1 MTATTFFAILC
12 VLQVV
17 DAWTT
22 YKGLKAGSGE
32 GNPVL
37 RAAIKAGGIKG
48 GLLIVKGGIL
58 LYVWNNPISDWQSQA
73 LLSAVYLATIAHNLQ
88 AIKRPA

>member
-1 MTATTFFAILC
+1 MTASTFFAVLC

-22 YKGLKAGSGE
+22 YKGLKSGASE
-32 GNPVL
+32 ANPL
-37 RAAIKAGGIKG
+37 MRAAIKAGGIKG

-58 LYVWNNPISDWQSQA
+58 LYVWLNPISDWQSQA
-73 LLSAVYLATIAHNLQ
+73 LLSVVYLATIAHNLRT
-88 AIKRPA
+88 ISK

>member
-1 MTATTFFAILC
+1 MTEGTFFAVLC

-22 YKGLKAGSGE
+22 YKGLRSGASE
-32 GNPVL
+32 ANPIM

-48 GLLIVKGGIL
+48 GLLVVKGGIL
-58 LYVWNNPISDWQSQA
+58 LYVWHNPIADWQSQA
-73 LLSAVYLATIAHNLQ
+73 LLSAVYLVTIAHNLRVM
-88 AIKRPA
+88 KRPL